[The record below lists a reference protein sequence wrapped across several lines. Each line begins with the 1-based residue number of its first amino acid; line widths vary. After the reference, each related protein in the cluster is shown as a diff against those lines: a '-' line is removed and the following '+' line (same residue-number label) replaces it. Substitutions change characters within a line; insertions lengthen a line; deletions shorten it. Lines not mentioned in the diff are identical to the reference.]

1 MNNNISNA
9 ITPHGNNSTNGN
21 NGVLFEPIASLPQLV
36 NQKTVNKD
44 VPIRSE
50 SDTSQSILLSTTAH
64 FIHNNSTNNSNE
76 GYSNNDEA
84 KHLHQKSDDKGHE
97 KKNDE
102 DDTDFN
108 ESIRQSNLQARKIIF
123 QDIRRP
129 GRDYSQLLEHLG
141 LIKGN
146 LQTKLKFIQMCI
158 EESQRFRRKKMADC
172 IQEWFQN
179 QFN

>member
-1 MNNNISNA
+1 MSNNNSNA
-9 ITPHGNNSTNGN
+9 ITTHGNNSTNGN
-21 NGVLFEPIASLPQLV
+21 NGVLFEPIVSPSQFV
-36 NQKTVNKD
+36 NQKTINRD
-44 VPIRSE
+44 VPNRSE
-50 SDTSQSILLSTTAH
+50 TDTSQSILLSTTTH
-64 FIHNNSTNNSNE
+64 LIHNNSTNNSNDAH
-76 GYSNNDEA
+76 SNNDEA
-84 KHLHQKSDDKGHE
+84 KHVHQKNDEKGHE
-97 KKNDE
+97 KNDE